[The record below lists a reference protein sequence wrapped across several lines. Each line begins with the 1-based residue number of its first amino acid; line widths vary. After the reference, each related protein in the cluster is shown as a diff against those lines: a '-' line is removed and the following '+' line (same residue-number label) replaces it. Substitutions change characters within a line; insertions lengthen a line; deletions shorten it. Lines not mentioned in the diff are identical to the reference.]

1 MVSKSFIN
9 TTKIALVFVYLV
21 IIAGATVRMTGSG
34 MGCPDWPK
42 CFGYYIP
49 PTEESQ
55 LLWKPE
61 HEYKK
66 GQVIIMNEKLW
77 TAKEDFNSGAIYDI
91 NPWKE
96 YTKHNYATF
105 NVYHTWIEYVNRLFG
120 ALAGLACLAV
130 FIKSFAYRRT
140 NKKIVLWASISLFLL
155 LFNAWL
161 GATVV
166 YSVLNPVKITTHMIA
181 ALLTVA
187 SLIYLIHISQKK
199 NNQKSPFPQFRSL
212 LWAALTLTLIQVVL
226 GTQVRQEIDNLT
238 KAGVTDASLWLQNPD
253 LWFYIHRSLSVAVL
267 LVNVYLWM
275 KGKISEFYKKKLNLV
290 MLLLLVEIATGI
302 SMAYFDFPF
311 GSQALHLVLASILFG
326 VQFSLILNSAR
337 KPSALTQS

>member
-1 MVSKSFIN
+1 MVSKSFIK
-9 TTKIALVFVYLV
+9 TTKVALVFVYLV

-61 HEYKK
+61 HQYKK
-66 GQVIIMNEKLW
+66 GQVIILNEKLW
-77 TAKEDFNSGAIYDI
+77 TAKEDFSSGAIYDVK
-91 NPWKE
+91 PWKE
-96 YTKHNYATF
+96 YTKHDYATF

-120 ALAGLACLAV
+120 ALAGLACLMV
-130 FIKSFAYRRT
+130 FIKSFAYRKT

-166 YSVLNPVKITTHMIA
+166 YSVLNPIKITTHMIA

-187 SLIYLIHISQKK
+187 SLIYLIHIAQEPKK
-199 NNQKSPFPQFRSL
+199 SANPFPMFRSV
-212 LWAALTLTLIQVVL
+212 LWFALALTLVQVVL

-238 KAGVTDASLWLQNPD
+238 RAGVSDSSLWLQNPD
-253 LWFYIHRSLSVAVL
+253 VWFYIHRSLSFAVL
-267 LVNVYLWM
+267 IVNVFLWM
-275 KGKISEFYKKKLNLV
+275 RSRTSAFYQKKMNVV
-290 MLLLLVEIATGI
+290 MLLLLAEIATGI

-326 VQFSLILNSAR
+326 VQFSLILNSNR
-337 KPSALTQS
+337 KHVQ

>member
-1 MVSKSFIN
+1 MVSKSFIK
-9 TTKIALVFVYLV
+9 TTKVALVFVYLV

-61 HEYKK
+61 HQYKK
-66 GQVIIMNEKLW
+66 GQVIILNEKLW
-77 TAKEDFNSGAIYDI
+77 TAKEDFSSGAIYDVK
-91 NPWKE
+91 PWKE
-96 YTKHNYATF
+96 YTKHDYATF

-120 ALAGLACLAV
+120 ALAGLACLMV
-130 FIKSFAYRRT
+130 FIKSFAYRKT
-140 NKKIVLWASISLFLL
+140 NNKIVLWASISLFLL

-166 YSVLNPVKITTHMIA
+166 YSVLNPIKITTHMIA

-187 SLIYLIHISQKK
+187 SLIYLIHIAQEPKK
-199 NNQKSPFPQFRSL
+199 SASPFPMFRSV
-212 LWAALTLTLIQVVL
+212 LWFALALTLVQVVL

-238 KAGVTDASLWLQNPD
+238 RAGVSDSSLWLQNPD
-253 LWFYIHRSLSVAVL
+253 VWFYIHRSLSFAVL
-267 LVNVYLWM
+267 IVNVFLWM
-275 KGKISEFYKKKLNLV
+275 RSNTSAFYQKKMNVV
-290 MLLLLVEIATGI
+290 MLLLLAEIATGI
-302 SMAYFDFPF
+302 SMAYFEFPF

-326 VQFSLILNSAR
+326 VQFSLILNSNR
-337 KPSALTQS
+337 KHVQ

>member
-1 MVSKSFIN
+1 MVSKSFIK
-9 TTKIALVFVYLV
+9 TTKIAVVFVYLV

-49 PTEESQ
+49 PTEEAQ

-61 HEYKK
+61 HSYKK
-66 GQVIIMNEKLW
+66 GQVIILNEKLW
-77 TAKEDFNSGAIYDI
+77 TAKENFTSGAIYDI
-91 NPWKE
+91 QPWKE
-96 YTKHNYATF
+96 YTKHSYATF

-130 FIKSFAYRRT
+130 FFKSFAYRKT
-140 NKKIVLWASISLFLL
+140 NKKVILWAGITLFLL

-166 YSVLNPVKITTHMIA
+166 YSVLNPIKITTHMIA

-187 SLIYLIHISQKK
+187 SLIYLIHIAKESRTST
-199 NNQKSPFPQFRSL
+199 SPFPMFRSL
-212 LWAALTLTLIQVVL
+212 LWLALALTLTQVVL

-238 KAGVTDASLWLQNPD
+238 RAGITDSSLWLQNPD
-253 LWFYIHRSLSVAVL
+253 VWFYIHRSLSFAVL
-267 LVNVYLWM
+267 IVNVYLWVRS
-275 KGKISEFYKKKLNLV
+275 KTSNFYKTRMNVV

-326 VQFSLILNSAR
+326 VQFSLILDSNRKAR
-337 KPSALTQS
+337 L